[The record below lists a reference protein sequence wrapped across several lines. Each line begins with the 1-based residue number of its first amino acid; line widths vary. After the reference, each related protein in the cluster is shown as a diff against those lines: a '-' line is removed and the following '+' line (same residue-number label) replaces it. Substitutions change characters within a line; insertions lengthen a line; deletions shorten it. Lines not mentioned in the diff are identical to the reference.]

1 MEQLETIAFL
11 QQRYA
16 TTVTQVES
24 FANNHRT
31 LLQVVGVVTAM
42 TLGGVGGFWLAKGAL
57 AAKAGLATQAAP
69 LAVGLVSGTLAG
81 VGFTRYQVQ
90 QMQDELA
97 AQDAQLALVQAEH
110 ERLVHILAQ
119 TQAMG

>member
-110 ERLVHILAQ
+110 ERLVHVLAQ

>member
-31 LLQVVGVVTAM
+31 LLQVVGVVSAM

-110 ERLVHILAQ
+110 ERLVHVLAQ

>member
-16 TTVTQVES
+16 TTMTQVES
-24 FANNHRT
+24 FASTHRT
-31 LLQVVGVVTAM
+31 LLQAVGVVTAM

-97 AQDAQLALVQAEH
+97 AQDAQLELVQAEH
-110 ERLVHILAQ
+110 ERLVHLLAK
-119 TQAMG
+119 TQAIG